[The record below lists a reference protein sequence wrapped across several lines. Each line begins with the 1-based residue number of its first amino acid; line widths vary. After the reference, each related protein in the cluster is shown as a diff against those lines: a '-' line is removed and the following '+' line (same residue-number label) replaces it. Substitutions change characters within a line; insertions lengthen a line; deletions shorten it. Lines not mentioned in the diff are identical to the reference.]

1 VDKLPEELQR
11 IAQYLDI
18 HSEPTHANLA
28 FVFGTRLPDPA
39 YIALRLYSHQ
49 LVPIIIVT
57 GGYNRK
63 YDVMEAHH
71 HRDILLQGGVPRD
84 QIVVE
89 DRSTNTL
96 ENVQFALPLI
106 AQRLP
111 LRRITRVLV
120 IAKWF
125 HSRRAVMTLKGH
137 LPAGVRYFPV
147 TYEPEGIERHNW
159 FREEANRIYVLGNWE
174 RLPRYLERGHLA
186 DIQADG
192 DGFV

>member
-1 VDKLPEELQR
+1 MDALPADLQQ

-18 HSEPTHANLA
+18 HSEATQADLA
-28 FVFGTRLPDPA
+28 FIFGTRLPDPA
-39 YIALRLYSHQ
+39 YIALQLYTKH
-49 LVPIIIVT
+49 LVPMIVVT

-63 YDVMEAHH
+63 YRVMEAHR
-71 HRDILLQGGVPRD
+71 HRDILLQGGVPHDR
-84 QIVVE
+84 IVIE

-111 LRRITRVLV
+111 PTQMARVIV

-125 HSRRAVMTLKGH
+125 HSRRAVMTLKRH
-137 LPAGVRYFPV
+137 LLPGVRYYPV
-147 TYEPEGIERHNW
+147 TYEPEGIGRHNW
-159 FREEANRIYVLGNWE
+159 FREETHRINVLRNWE
-174 RLPRYLERGHLA
+174 CLPGYLARGHLA